1 MPLRRLPPL
10 NALRA
15 FEAAARHS
23 SFKLAADELAVTPAA
38 VSQQIRMLEAELE
51 VTLFR
56 REPRSVVVT
65 AGGRRLQAELAEAFT
80 KIHAAVEDLRT
91 PDHET
96 LIITCSAPLLNKW
109 LVPILSRFA
118 DQFPDITIQ
127 IDAKFELADLSA
139 TGPNVAIRFGS
150 PPGPGLYSEE
160 VFDETLIPLASPEL
174 VERLKLEKP
183 EDIRRAPLIHDDS
196 LIERFPD
203 APSWSDW
210 FEQVGINP
218 SQANRGVHF
227 GSYGDQAVDAAVGGV
242 GVLLGRSLLACN
254 DLQTGRL
261 VSPFGPTIALNL
273 RYYLVCAAGTEQT
286 PAIVAFLEWARRE
299 AAATKAIQ
307 PVL

>member
-1 MPLRRLPPL
+1 MPLRRLPAL

-23 SFKLAADELAVTPAA
+23 SFKVAADELSVTPAA
-38 VSQQIRMLEAELE
+38 ISQQIRSLEAELE
-51 VTLFR
+51 VALFR

-65 AGGRRLQAELAEAFT
+65 AEGRRLQTGLAEAFT
-80 KIHAAVEDLRT
+80 KMHAAVEDVRT

-118 DQFPDITIQ
+118 DKYPDITIQ
-127 IDAKFELADLSA
+127 IDAKFEMANMEASA
-139 TGPNVAIRFGS
+139 PNVAIRFGN
-150 PPGPGLYSEE
+150 PPDPGLYSEE
-160 VFDETLIPLASPEL
+160 IFDETLVPLASPEL
-174 VERLKLEKP
+174 IERLKLETP

-196 LIERFPD
+196 LIERFAD
-203 APSWSDW
+203 APTWSDW

-227 GSYGDQAVDAAVGGV
+227 GSYGDQAVDAAIGGV

-254 DLQTGRL
+254 DLQAGRL
-261 VSPFGPTIALNL
+261 VSPFGPNIRLNL
-273 RYYLVCAAGTEQT
+273 RYYLVCAASTEGT
-286 PAIVAFLEWARRE
+286 PAVAAFLEWARQE

-307 PVL
+307 PVP

>member
-38 VSQQIRMLEAELE
+38 ISQQIRLLESELE

-56 REPRSVVVT
+56 REARSVIVT
-65 AGGRRLQAELAEAFT
+65 SGGRRLQAELAEAFT
-80 KIHAAVEDLRT
+80 KIHAAVEDLRA
-91 PDHET
+91 PDHES
-96 LIITCSAPLLNKW
+96 LIISCSAPLLNKW

-118 DQFPDITIQ
+118 DQFSDITIQ
-127 IDAKFELADLSA
+127 IDAKFGIADLTAS
-139 TGPNVAIRFGS
+139 GPNVAIRFGR
-150 PPGPGLYSEE
+150 PPEPGLYSEE
-160 VFDETLIPLASPEL
+160 IFDETLLPLASPVL
-174 VERLKLEKP
+174 VERLKLENP

-196 LIERFPD
+196 LTERFPS
-203 APSWSDW
+203 APTWSHW

-254 DLQTGRL
+254 DLQAGRL
-261 VSPFGPTIALNL
+261 VSPFGPTIALSL
-273 RYYLVCAAGTEQT
+273 RYYLVCAAGSEKT
-286 PAIVAFLEWARRE
+286 PAIAAFLEWARKE
-299 AAATKAIQ
+299 ADATKAIQ
-307 PVL
+307 PEF

>member
-23 SFKLAADELAVTPAA
+23 SFKAAADELAVTPAA
-38 VSQQIRMLEAELE
+38 ISQQIRLLEAELE
-51 VTLFR
+51 VSLFR
-56 REPRSVVVT
+56 REARSVIVT
-65 AGGRRLQAELAEAFT
+65 SGGRRLQAELAEAFT
-80 KIHAAVEDLRT
+80 KIHAAVEDLRA
-91 PDHET
+91 PDHES

-109 LVPILSRFA
+109 VVPILSRFA

-127 IDAKFELADLSA
+127 IDARFGIADLTAS
-139 TGPNVAIRFGS
+139 GPNVAIRFGH
-150 PPGPGLYSEE
+150 PPEPDLYSEE
-160 VFDETLIPLASPEL
+160 IFDETLLPLASPEL
-174 VERLKLEKP
+174 VERLKLENP

-196 LIERFPD
+196 LTERFPG
-203 APSWSDW
+203 APTWADW
-210 FEQVGINP
+210 FELVGINP

-254 DLQTGRL
+254 DLQAGRL

-273 RYYLVCAAGTEQT
+273 RYYLVCAAGSENS
-286 PAIVAFLEWARRE
+286 PAISAFLEWARKE
-299 AAATKAIQ
+299 ADATKAIQ
-307 PVL
+307 PEF